1 MKRRKEENLTIS
13 DSALGFHN
21 SLGGSS
27 WVVGRGWGG
36 GEFGD
41 RMTTSRGQTI
51 ALSIQYPGLRRWG
64 VRGGE
69 PGVRP
74 LQPKL
79 KFQLFPNSSFGFAGD
94 FCWRFQIR
102 HCHKKIYILE
112 RIHWEFYRASKKK
125 NILILLDIVS
135 TVSTEKCLAINYF
148 K

>member
-1 MKRRKEENLTIS
+1 M
-13 DSALGFHN
+13 
-21 SLGGSS
+21 
-27 WVVGRGWGG
+27 VGRGGGVGG

-51 ALSIQYPGLRRWG
+51 ALLIQNPGLRRW
-64 VRGGE
+64 RE

-79 KFQLFPNSSFGFAGD
+79 KFQLFPNSSFGFAAD
-94 FCWRFQIR
+94 FCWRFKFSTAIKRMYLRKNPLGVLPCKQ
-102 HCHKKIYILE
+102 
-112 RIHWEFYRASKKK
+112 KK

-135 TVSTEKCLAINYF
+135 TVSTEKMYKSCLAINYF